1 MGIGNAVS
9 HSGSGRRDR
18 RRRYTSQ
25 ASAART
31 AAIKNS
37 STGQP
42 EAAGQT
48 VVKAPVSAAVAFV
61 CVPTRSRAAWIAFG
75 HPTRRAI
82 SRVIPM
88 ARARTAHQE
97 KAFGGRFA
105 LLRFRRRSSTLPT
118 RKNADRTV
126 RRMVAIG
133 SGTKTPARD
142 AGPPGAVACGIDS
155 PPVSRFA
162 RLKASAATR
171 RTART
176 RRRGTAHA
184 NFLRRSRNTS
194 ARRRSAL
201 ITIFPEGPG
210 CADQAELSSSK
221 KRFRLRS
228 P

>member
-1 MGIGNAVS
+1 MGNGNAVS
-9 HSGSGRRDR
+9 HSGAGRRDR

-82 SRVIPM
+82 SRVIPR

-105 LLRFRRRSSTLPT
+105 LLRFRRRSSTRQT
-118 RKNADRTV
+118 RGNAARAVGGVGAVGAGTE
-126 RRMVAIG
+126 RR
-133 SGTKTPARD
+133 ARD
-142 AGPPGAVACGIDS
+142 AGPAGAGPCG
-155 PPVSRFA
+155 VER
-162 RLKASAATR
+162 
-171 RTART
+171 
-176 RRRGTAHA
+176 
-184 NFLRRSRNTS
+184 
-194 ARRRSAL
+194 
-201 ITIFPEGPG
+201 
-210 CADQAELSSSK
+210 
-221 KRFRLRS
+221 
-228 P
+228 

>member
-9 HSGSGRRDR
+9 HSGSERRNR
-18 RRRYTSQ
+18 RRRYTRQ

-97 KAFGGRFA
+97 KAFGGH
-105 LLRFRRRSSTLPT
+105 LPVLRFR
-118 RKNADRTV
+118 
-126 RRMVAIG
+126 G
-133 SGTKTPARD
+133 
-142 AGPPGAVACGIDS
+142 
-155 PPVSRFA
+155 
-162 RLKASAATR
+162 
-171 RTART
+171 
-176 RRRGTAHA
+176 RRRY
-184 NFLRRSRNTS
+184 L
-194 ARRRSAL
+194 
-201 ITIFPEGPG
+201 PEAKNPDR
-210 CADQAELSSSK
+210 AVERMEAA
-221 KRFRLRS
+221 
-228 P
+228 

>member
-75 HPTRRAI
+75 HPTRRAR
-82 SRVIPM
+82 SEERRVGK
-88 ARARTAHQE
+88 E
-97 KAFGGRFA
+97 GGR
-105 LLRFRRRSSTLPT
+105 R
-118 RKNADRTV
+118 
-126 RRMVAIG
+126 G
-133 SGTKTPARD
+133 G
-142 AGPPGAVACGIDS
+142 AG
-155 PPVSRFA
+155 RY
-162 RLKASAATR
+162 R
-171 RTART
+171 
-176 RRRGTAHA
+176 
-184 NFLRRSRNTS
+184 
-194 ARRRSAL
+194 
-201 ITIFPEGPG
+201 E
-210 CADQAELSSSK
+210 
-221 KRFRLRS
+221 
-228 P
+228 